1 MTKISKS
8 DKFLKLVGKHKE
20 KKKDK
25 KFSGTLED
33 YLKVI
38 EDNPGV
44 TQLAHKRLYEAI
56 AKEGITKMSSS
67 DVRCNKLFGGAT
79 IKTYDYPQNI
89 DLRKIQL
96 KSIVKED
103 KNEKPKLVD
112 YTNTIECK
120 IVKIVTE
127 GCIMTDSKTIEKLLN
142 EQIDSRNIYID
153 DFVKID
159 WEESWEGNEFS
170 GITADDDRNIYLDT
184 ISEQTVT
191 IQNLKKLLQK
201 AKEHEENVITLRR
214 SPAE

>member
-1 MTKISKS
+1 
-8 DKFLKLVGKHKE
+8 
-20 KKKDK
+20 
-25 KFSGTLED
+25 
-33 YLKVI
+33 
-38 EDNPGV
+38 
-44 TQLAHKRLYEAI
+44 
-56 AKEGITKMSSS
+56 
-67 DVRCNKLFGGAT
+67 
-79 IKTYDYPQNI
+79 
-89 DLRKIQL
+89 
-96 KSIVKED
+96 
-103 KNEKPKLVD
+103 
-112 YTNTIECK
+112 
-120 IVKIVTE
+120 
-127 GCIMTDSKTIEKLLN
+127 MTDSKTIEKLLN